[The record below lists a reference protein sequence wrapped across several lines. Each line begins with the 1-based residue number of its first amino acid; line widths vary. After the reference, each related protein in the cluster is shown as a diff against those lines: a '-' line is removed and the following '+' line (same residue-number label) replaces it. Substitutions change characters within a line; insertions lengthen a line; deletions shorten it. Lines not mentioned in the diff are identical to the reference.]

1 MKRCS
6 SYFPLLMAALTS
18 IAAQAQSADCNA
30 SAASPSVTIALP
42 SNPFTAV
49 PSHDGCWVFVSVSGA
64 NGGIAVLKRQN
75 GKIEMV
81 RVVRVTPAPA
91 GIALTHDGKLLAA
104 AANNSAE
111 ILDVAGMIAGT
122 ENPILGTF
130 SGNTF
135 RGSVYVNVSADD
147 KLLFVSQESAQA
159 ITVID
164 LERARANGYKPDAI
178 IGDIPV
184 GAGPIAL
191 TFSPDG
197 KWLYTTSEGAA
208 REWNWPAACK
218 PEGSG
223 RTDIVNPEGVVVVV
237 DMARVKTDPS
247 KAVAARV
254 PAGCSAVRM
263 AISPSGDRIY
273 VTARNSNAVVAFDT
287 AKLLSDVDHAR
298 LGMTPVGEAPVPVAV
313 IDGGKKVV
321 AGNSNRFAG
330 GNAPQ
335 TLSVLDAAKI
345 EQKGADASL
354 GTIPSGAFPRELN
367 VSADGHTLF
376 LTNAGSSSLQV
387 MSVDHL
393 LDAAGPQAQRPAAPG
408 PTLAQNLG
416 APAPAQAPKA
426 IAGDP
431 AAADM
436 AAAAE
441 DTKNAGVASGYV
453 TQLSGAGDVGATR
466 LAASRASMT
475 ADTAAAAAETAAA
488 AVETDASKATAAS
501 AAGDKAAMNTARD
514 KAMSD
519 YSALL
524 AADAELAKAT
534 TDLAAASAG
543 NVAFYGGATAGA
555 GAINDIGAQDS
566 SAAANLLSA
575 VTKGGTAGYTA
586 AAANEATA
594 MKDANTIAGLS
605 PPRAPAFQAVAK
617 AEAEAQSAATAAAA
631 GGSASAAA
639 AALAAAATA
648 GATADGPGNPYA
660 GAVDIAAA
668 AVANAASA
676 TISAQQAVG
685 RLKTLK

>member
-6 SYFPLLMAALTS
+6 SYFPLLMAALAS
-18 IAAQAQSADCNA
+18 IIAQAQPSGCNA
-30 SAASPSVTIALP
+30 PLASPSVTISLP
-42 SNPFTAV
+42 GNPFAV
-49 PSHDGCWVFVSVSGA
+49 KPAADGCWVFASVGGA
-64 NGGIAVLKRQN
+64 NGGIAVLKRQD
-75 GKIEMV
+75 GHIEMV
-81 RVVRVTPAPA
+81 RVVPVSPGPA
-91 GIALTHDGKLLAA
+91 GIALTHDGKLLIA
-104 AANNSAE
+104 AANNSAVV
-111 ILDVAGMIAGT
+111 LDVERMTAGT
-122 ENPILGTF
+122 PDAVLGTF
-130 SGNTF
+130 FDKNF
-135 RGSVYVNVSADD
+135 FQSVYVNVTADD
-147 KLLFVSQESAQA
+147 KLLFVSQESAQSV
-159 ITVID
+159 TVID
-164 LERARANGYKPDAI
+164 LERARANGFKSDAI
-178 IGDIPV
+178 LGNIPV
-184 GAGPIAL
+184 GGGPIAL

-197 KWLYTTSEGAA
+197 KLLYTTSEGAA
-208 REWNWPAACK
+208 PQWNWPKACK

-223 RTDIVNPEGVVVVV
+223 RTDLVNPEGAVIVV
-237 DMARVKTDPS
+237 DVARARTDPS
-247 KAVAARV
+247 NAVAGRI
-254 PAGCSAVRM
+254 PAGCSPVRM
-263 AISPSGDRIY
+263 AISPDGSRIY

-287 AKLLSDVDHAR
+287 AKLLSDPDHAR
-298 LGMTPVGEAPVPVAV
+298 LGMASVGEAPVPVAV

-354 GTIPSGAFPRELN
+354 GTIPSGAFPRELS

-387 MSVDHL
+387 MSVHHL
-393 LDAAGPQAQRPAAPG
+393 LDAAGPAQAQKPAAPG
-408 PTLAQNLG
+408 PMLAQNLG

-426 IAGDP
+426 AASDQ

-466 LAASRASMT
+466 LAASRAAMT
-475 ADTAAAAAETAAA
+475 ADTAAAKAETAAA

-501 AAGDKAAMNTARD
+501 AAGDRAAMNTARD

-524 AADAELAKAT
+524 AADAELAKTA

-543 NVAFYGGATAGA
+543 NVAFYAANAGA
-555 GAINDIGAQDS
+555 AAINGIGAQDA

-575 VTKGGTAGYTA
+575 VTKGGTAGYSA
-586 AAANEATA
+586 AAANEAAA
-594 MKDANTIAGLS
+594 MTDANTIAGLA
-605 PPRAPAFQAVAK
+605 PPRAPAFQAAAK
-617 AEAEAQSAATAAAA
+617 AEAEAQTVATAAAE

-639 AALAAAATA
+639 TALTTAATA

-668 AVANAASA
+668 AVAHAASD
-676 TISAQQAVG
+676 TISAQQAMD